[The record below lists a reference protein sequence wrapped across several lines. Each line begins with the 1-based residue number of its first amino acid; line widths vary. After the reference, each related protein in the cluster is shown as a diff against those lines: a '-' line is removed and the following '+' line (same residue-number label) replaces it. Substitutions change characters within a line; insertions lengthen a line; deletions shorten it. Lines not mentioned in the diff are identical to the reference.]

1 MQLPDRTLPDPDDR
15 PIRPKQGTYS
25 IIEELE
31 EDVEEEQT
39 VNEVVEKEVVMEK
52 DIESVGTKS
61 EKKENNFEKSR
72 PRSATKLEKD
82 RQNRLCRDQKKAE
95 LLKQEDESENFEVIE
110 EKAEVEGMETK
121 KVEVDLKKTRKDSEG
136 SSSQWETESEVVEEE
151 EKKDDCLKEMEE
163 KDEEKDV
170 KNQKMVEKETR
181 EETRRLAAKIR
192 SAGRRNRR
200 KSSKGSR

>member
-170 KNQKMVEKETR
+170 KNQKMDEKETR

>member
-31 EDVEEEQT
+31 EEVEEEQT

>member
-15 PIRPKQGTYS
+15 PSRPKQGTYS

-31 EDVEEEQT
+31 EEVEEEQT

-61 EKKENNFEKSR
+61 EKNENNSEKNR

>member
-31 EDVEEEQT
+31 EEVEEEQT

-110 EKAEVEGMETK
+110 EKAEVERMETK
-121 KVEVDLKKTRKDSEG
+121 QVEVSHKKTRKEFQG
-136 SSSQWETESEVVEEE
+136 A
-151 EKKDDCLKEMEE
+151 
-163 KDEEKDV
+163 V
-170 KNQKMVEKETR
+170 KLQN
-181 EETRRLAAKIR
+181 II
-192 SAGRRNRR
+192 
-200 KSSKGSR
+200 